1 MPKIEIFL
9 LSVFRFIV
17 SIFDLWLVWVE
28 NICNNIKKS
37 NFTKPLSKKIVI
49 REPLFKR
56 LRLRSY
62 LFSKVSVISVSAP
75 SPVILQA
82 VPKLSCNAKI
92 VSSNAVPA
100 SLK

>member
-1 MPKIEIFL
+1 MPTIEIFL

-49 REPLFKR
+49 REPLFKS
-56 LRLRSY
+56 LRLHIGSAVAAGV
-62 LFSKVSVISVSAP
+62 LISF
-75 SPVILQA
+75 LQ
-82 VPKLSCNAKI
+82 
-92 VSSNAVPA
+92 
-100 SLK
+100 

>member
-1 MPKIEIFL
+1 MPTIEIFL

-49 REPLFKR
+49 REPF
-56 LRLRSY
+56 
-62 LFSKVSVISVSAP
+62 I
-75 SPVILQA
+75 
-82 VPKLSCNAKI
+82 
-92 VSSNAVPA
+92 
-100 SLK
+100 

>member
-1 MPKIEIFL
+1 MPTIEIFL

-49 REPLFKR
+49 REPLFK
-56 LRLRSY
+56 S
-62 LFSKVSVISVSAP
+62 
-75 SPVILQA
+75 
-82 VPKLSCNAKI
+82 
-92 VSSNAVPA
+92 
-100 SLK
+100 

>member
-1 MPKIEIFL
+1 MPTIEIFL

-49 REPLFKR
+49 RELFYIVC
-56 LRLRSY
+56 LDTSTTLND
-62 LFSKVSVISVSAP
+62 IS
-75 SPVILQA
+75 
-82 VPKLSCNAKI
+82 
-92 VSSNAVPA
+92 
-100 SLK
+100 

>member
-1 MPKIEIFL
+1 MPTIEIFL

-28 NICNNIKKS
+28 NIDNNIKKS

-49 REPLFKR
+49 REPLFKS

-62 LFSKVSVISVSAP
+62 LFFESI
-75 SPVILQA
+75 
-82 VPKLSCNAKI
+82 CNKR
-92 VSSNAVPA
+92 
-100 SLK
+100 